1 MNAGIPGSGIGG
13 IFYLAGALV
22 LPFRTLHRHMRGA
35 PVKWAPVLQKAALAL
50 AVLAGLWLSGKLLG
64 ILVGELLDP
73 ADVRA
78 AGTAPQGNLVR
89 LDSMLVG
96 LGTLCVVIATVQV
109 ARLVVRRSEAKSR
122 SR

>member
-78 AGTAPQGNLVR
+78 AGAAPQGLVR

-96 LGTLCVVIATVQV
+96 LGTLCVVLVAVQV